1 MFKKS
6 LAIIFATS
14 TIFGGLQSS
23 ASADLTVVI
32 MESVYTREAEDK
44 LIVSWRGSIQFSH
57 YNLKWSRPGKAEKL
71 VTELNKQATDKRKGS
86 YYIKNPIPDTVY
98 NFEVQGCEVNRVNKQ
113 TRCTQWKKTFHKTD
127 PQVASNDLPYGAETC
142 KQGFVWREA
151 TPGDKVCVTPATRER
166 VRTDNVQAASRR
178 EPNGGAYG
186 PDTCKQGYV
195 WRETIPSDHV
205 CVTPEE
211 RSAAAE
217 DNRRAR
223 DRRVKP

>member
-14 TIFGGLQSS
+14 AIFGSLQSL
-23 ASADLTVVI
+23 ASADLTVVR
-32 MESVYTREAEDK
+32 MENIYTREVEDK
-44 LIVSWRGSIQFSH
+44 LIVSWRGSIQFDH
-57 YNLKWSRPGKAEKL
+57 YNLKWSRTGKAEKI
-71 VTELNKQATDKRKGS
+71 VTELNKRAVDKRIGS
-86 YYIKNPIPDTVY
+86 YYIKNPIPDTDYV
-98 NFEVQGCEVNRVNKQ
+98 FEVQGCEVSRVNNQAK
-113 TRCTQWKKTFHKTD
+113 CTQWKKTFHKTN
-127 PQVASNDLPYGAETC
+127 PQVASNNLPYGPETC

-151 TPGDKVCVTPATRER
+151 TDGDKVCVTPATRAR
-166 VRTDNVQAASRR
+166 VRADNAQAANRR

-205 CVTPEE
+205 CVTPAE

-217 DNRRAR
+217 DNSRAS